1 MTPDCDAVVVGA
13 GVVGLAVAQSLACT
27 GRSVILVEAE
37 RRPLQHT
44 SSRNSEVIHAGLY
57 YTPGS
62 HKAMLCTEGR
72 ELTWAWVRARGLPHR
87 QCGKLVVAADDGDLG
102 RLSSIA
108 TTARANGVPGLTW
121 LDGDALRRRAPTIS
135 GVAALEVPVTG
146 ILDSHAFGLS
156 LLAAAESA
164 GCMVAWGQRVTGIEP
179 VPGGAAVTLRDVAD
193 DEALR
198 ITTRRVINCAGHG
211 AVALYHAC
219 CTWGPRR
226 AYAPAWARGDYAAVS
241 GPAPANML
249 IYPVPQPHGLGV
261 HVTFDLAGHVRL
273 GPDVTWTDRA
283 DDLTVDPAFVERAR
297 AAASRY
303 WPAVKDRAMRPDYAG
318 VRPKLALDGAILT
331 DFVFETDGGIDGEW
345 AVLHC
350 LGIESPGLTSA
361 LAIAERVVD
370 GRGFGPALA

>member
-1 MTPDCDAVVVGA
+1 MSHDFDAVVIGA
-13 GVVGLAVAQSLACT
+13 GVVGLAVVQALARSGQSVVLIE
-27 GRSVILVEAE
+27 SE

-62 HKAMLCTEGR
+62 HKAILCTEGR
-72 ELTWAWVRARGLPHR
+72 ERTYAWLRARGLPHR
-87 QCGKLVVAADDGDLG
+87 QCGKLVVATVDDDLE
-102 RLSSIA
+102 RLTAIEK
-108 TTARANGVPGLTW
+108 TARANGVPGLTW
-121 LDGDALRRRAPTIS
+121 LDEDALHRRAPGIE

-156 LLAAAESA
+156 LLGAAESA
-164 GCMVAWGQRVTGIEP
+164 GCMVAWGQRVTGLEP
-179 VPGGAAVTLRDVAD
+179 AAGGAAVTLKDIAD
-193 DEALR
+193 GGEQR
-198 ITTRRVINCAGHG
+198 ITARQVVNCAGHG

-219 CTWGPRR
+219 AAWGPRR
-226 AYAPAWARGDYAAVS
+226 AYRAAWARGDYAAVS
-241 GPAPANML
+241 GAAPSDML
-249 IYPVPQPHGLGV
+249 IYPVPQAHGLGV

-303 WPAVKDRAMRPDYAG
+303 WPAVTERVMRPDYAG
-318 VRPKLALDGAILT
+318 VRPKLELDGAILT
-331 DFVFETDGGIDGEW
+331 DFVFESDRDIDGEA

-370 GRGFGPALA
+370 GRGFGSLAV